1 VDSACSSSSYAF
13 DQAYIAI
20 RDGLCDSA
28 VVGGCNLCL
37 HPYLSIQFAELGVL
51 NPEGV
56 CRTFDRDG
64 EYKFVLAIKS
74 KYVSQLFLE
83 EYSV

>member
-1 VDSACSSSSYAF
+1 
-13 DQAYIAI
+13 
-20 RDGLCDSA
+20 
-28 VVGGCNLCL
+28 VGGCNLCF

-64 EYKFVLAIKS
+64 EYQFAFTIKS
-74 KYVSQLFLE
+74 KDVSQLYLGK
-83 EYSV
+83 YLV